1 MSVSTEEIAHVHFFF
16 GFRLLG
22 LGSFFLLG
30 LLFFGSF
37 LRGFLSCSL
46 SSSRSRSSRCS
57 RTSVANAFLSVSNEL
72 VNGFALEGINNTLDV
87 LVSSVG
93 ANGSEERL
101 DVIDG

>member
-46 SSSRSRSSRCS
+46 SSRSRSSRSS